1 MKKLTFKQV
10 APFLVLGFVAVASI
24 FVPSLPNFDDG
35 GKYNTADI
43 AWVIVAT
50 ALVFLMT
57 PGLAF
62 FYGGMVHRK
71 NVISTMIKSV
81 VAAGVV
87 SILWVIVGFSLS
99 FGDSIGGFIGN
110 PTTFLFFKGVSSGA
124 PILSGGTAMTIPL
137 LLFALF
143 QLMFAIIT
151 PGLVVGAVAERIRFT
166 AYILFIALFSLFV
179 YAPIA
184 HWTWHPE
191 GFLYKM
197 GVLDFAGGTVV
208 HISAGCAALAGALV
222 LKRRKVHMEKQEIP
236 PANIP
241 YVLIGTGLLWF
252 GWFGFNAG
260 SALGANSLSVSA
272 FATTNTA
279 AAAAG
284 LSWMFFDVVRGKKPS
299 VLGFCIGAVVGLV
312 AITPAAGF
320 VAIPQ
325 SIFIGFVAAITSN
338 LAVYY
343 KSKSTLDDTLDVFPC
358 HGIGGIVGMLLTGI
372 FATKAVNAAGNN
384 GLFYGNASFFLTQVK
399 ALAIVVTYS
408 FVVSFAIFKFINFV
422 LPLRVSQED
431 EELGLDASQH
441 DEKYLQGTLLV
452 TTSNGNGHYIKET
465 ENKIEKGTMV

>member
-1 MKKLTFKQV
+1 MKYLTFKNL
-10 APFLVLGFVAVASI
+10 APFFFLTIVAIAAI

-35 GKYNTADI
+35 KFNAADI
-43 AWVIVAT
+43 AWILVAT

-87 SILWVIVGFSLS
+87 GVLWVTVGYSLC
-99 FGDSIGGFIGN
+99 FGESIGGFIGN
-110 PTTFLFFKGVSSGA
+110 PMTHLFFKGVASGA
-124 PILSGGTAMTIPL
+124 PMLQGGTKLTIPL

-151 PGLVVGAVAERIRFT
+151 PGLVVGAVAERIKFS
-166 AYILFIALFSLFV
+166 AYILFIVLFSLFV
-179 YAPIA
+179 YAPLA
-184 HWTWHPE
+184 HWTWHPM
-191 GFLYKM
+191 GFLAKM

-222 LKRRKVHMEKQEIP
+222 LKRRQSHIEHRDIP

-260 SALGANSLSVSA
+260 SALGATTLSVSA

-284 LSWMFFDVVRGKKPS
+284 LSWMFFDVLKGKKPS

-312 AITPAAGF
+312 AITPGAGF

-325 SIFIGFVAAITSN
+325 SIFIGFIAAIISN
-338 LAVYY
+338 VAVHY
-343 KSKSTLDDTLDVFPC
+343 KSKSSLDDTLDVFPC
-358 HGIGGIVGMLLTGI
+358 HGIGGIVGMILTGV
-372 FATKAVNAAGNN
+372 FATKTVNAAGAD
-384 GLFYGNASFFLTQVK
+384 GLFYGNPTFFLVQLK
-399 ALAIVVTYS
+399 GLAIVVTYS
-408 FVVSFAIFKFINFV
+408 FVMSYVIFKFINFIY
-422 LPLRVSQED
+422 PLRVSED
-431 EELGLDASQH
+431 EETAGLDESQH
-441 DEKYLQGTLLV
+441 GENYVQGTLLV
-452 TTSNGNGHYIKET
+452 KKEGIL
-465 ENKIEKGTMV
+465 EEVSVI

>member
-1 MKKLTFKQV
+1 MKTISFKQV
-10 APFLVLGFVAVASI
+10 APFLVLAAVAVIAI
-24 FVPSLPNFDDG
+24 FIPAKDAFVG
-35 GKYNTADI
+35 EYNAADTAWI
-43 AWVIVAT
+43 IVAT

-87 SILWVIVGFSLS
+87 SVLWITVGFSLA
-99 FGDSIGGFIGN
+99 FGDSIGGIIGD
-110 PTTFLFFKGVSSGA
+110 PTTFMFFKGVASGA
-124 PILSGGTAMTIPL
+124 PVLKGGTAMTIPL
-137 LLFALF
+137 LLFAMF

-166 AYILFIALFSLFV
+166 SYILFIALFSLLV
-179 YAPIA
+179 YAPLA
-184 HWTWHPE
+184 HMTWHPQ
-191 GFLYKM
+191 GLFFTW

-208 HISAGCAALAGALV
+208 HISAGCAALAGAMV
-222 LKRRKVHMEKQEIP
+222 LKRRQSHIAQREIP

-260 SALGANSLSVSA
+260 SALGANALSVSA

-284 LSWMFFDVVRGKKPS
+284 LSWMFFDVLKGKKPS

-312 AITPAAGF
+312 AITPAAGY

-325 SIFIGFVAAITSN
+325 SIFVGVVAAIISN
-338 LAVYY
+338 IAVYY
-343 KSKSTLDDTLDVFPC
+343 KQKSKLDDTLDVFPC
-358 HGIGGIVGMLLTGI
+358 HGIGGMVGMLLTGI
-372 FATKAVNAAGNN
+372 FATKAVNGAGNN
-384 GLFYGNASFFLTQVK
+384 GLFYGNVDFFLTQVK
-399 ALAIVVTYS
+399 AMAIVVAYS
-408 FVVSFAIFKFINFV
+408 FVASYIIFKFINFI
-422 LPLRVSQED
+422 LPLRVSSED

-441 DEKYLQGTLLV
+441 NEKYLQGTLLV
-452 TTSNGNGHYIKET
+452 SSNKNGSYLEEEVDVT
-465 ENKIEKGTMV
+465 EKGTV